1 MTEGGGNVSGKS
13 VSALSWSAVLAEAER
28 ELADAGVPSPR
39 VDAEL
44 LAAHLLGVA
53 RARLRVLD
61 APPAPDVAAG
71 YRALVARRATR
82 EPLQY
87 LLGTAPM
94 GPVEVAVGPGVF
106 VPRLE
111 TELLLEWGL
120 HVLTGRTDPL
130 VVDLCTG
137 SGALAAAVAAA
148 RPDARV
154 HAVELDPDALAW
166 ARRNLPDRVRLVRG
180 DVTDPGLLPE
190 LRGRVDLV
198 LANPPYVP
206 EGTPVPPEVAE
217 YDPPRAVFAGPDG
230 LAVIRPLVTLAVA
243 LLRPGGAL
251 AVEHDDTHA
260 EAAPAVLAA
269 HPGLTEVVEHP
280 DLAGRPRFVTGS
292 RLEAAEA
299 AGSKVAR

>member
-1 MTEGGGNVSGKS
+1 MSEKS
-13 VSALSWSAVLAEAER
+13 WRAVLAEAER
-28 ELADAGVPSPR
+28 ELAAAGVPSPR

-44 LAAHLLGVA
+44 LAAHVLGVP
-53 RARLRVLD
+53 RSRVSGGPAAQPRELD
-61 APPAPDVAAG
+61 E
-71 YRALVARRATR
+71 YRALLARRARR

-120 HVLTGRTDPL
+120 RAIRGRPTPT

-137 SGALAAAVAAA
+137 SGALAAAVAAS

-154 HAVELDPDALAW
+154 YAVELDESALAW
-166 ARRNLPDRVRLVRG
+166 ARRNLPDRVQLTKG
-180 DVTDPGLLPE
+180 DVTDPELLPE

-206 EGTPVPPEVAE
+206 EGTEVPPEVSE
-217 YDPPRAVFAGPDG
+217 HDPHGAVFAGPDG
-230 LAVIRPLVTLAVA
+230 MAVIRPLVALAVR
-243 LLRPGGAL
+243 LLAPGGAM
-251 AVEHDDTHA
+251 AIEHDDTHHT
-260 EAAPAVLAA
+260 AAPVLLAGYPELA
-269 HPGLTEVVEHP
+269 DVVEHS
-280 DLAGRPRFVTGS
+280 DLAGRARFVTGS
-292 RLEAAEA
+292 R
-299 AGSKVAR
+299 VTP